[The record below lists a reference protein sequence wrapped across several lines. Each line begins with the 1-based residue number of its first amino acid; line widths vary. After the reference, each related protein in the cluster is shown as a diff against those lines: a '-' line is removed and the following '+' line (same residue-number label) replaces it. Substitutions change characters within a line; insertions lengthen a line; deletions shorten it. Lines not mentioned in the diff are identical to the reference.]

1 MIKISVLVLSLL
13 LAPNLWAALPE
24 VSCDGVS
31 ACREQATGLAL
42 LVLPRSFSHLYVD
55 RELKQVVQ
63 ENLPAFQPL
72 FVFAREL
79 PADGQGDPLAE
90 GRYQV
95 AAAEQGPPLGWMAA
109 GDLLEWRQALVAA
122 FTHPGSGEEA
132 RQRVLMF
139 PRLEDLEALV
149 EDDERELA
157 SLKLYENI
165 DAGDIPPQI
174 SSKEPE
180 AFVDIGQ
187 DFYLLPVVDYR
198 LLDLDGDELRLV
210 RLASALPGERADPK
224 RPDRL
229 DNPDYRRQA
238 AQQRP
243 DPERIAALGVDL
255 VFVMDMTRSMQPYL
269 DRTKAA
275 VAAIA
280 EGIAKA
286 GLAERLRFG
295 LVGFRDDVE
304 KAPDLEF
311 TRRNFT
317 PGLVDGAAFAKLL
330 EQEAKA
336 ATVSSPGYSEE
347 VFAGVEEG
355 LDSAWRDNSIKVLV
369 LVGDASGHP
378 PDHPQSTTKK
388 DAKVLRMAAQDRQ
401 IQIMAIQLL
410 NPKFPEDQALAE
422 AQFGEVSKERASGE
436 PVLLQV
442 RADAEEDYRQAVDR
456 SVARL
461 VKLIETAGT
470 AYADGLPPEIEVEP
484 NDDSNSIGAQADRAM
499 QRLIRSAMVEY
510 LGRDAKPPRDLLVWA
525 ADRDL
530 TNPSIRSLE
539 VRVLL
544 TREQLS
550 DLILALER
558 ILDAMR
564 EASISNLDFFDAL
577 QGLAAQSMKRPQD
590 IARVDAVRQS
600 GLVPSFIESLPYV
613 SEVLALNRDSY
624 ASLTAEQRAD
634 LNQRLLAKLSQYR
647 KINETVDGWTSLNP
661 QAEAGHKV
669 YPLQLDYL
677 P

>member
-1 MIKISVLVLSLL
+1 
-13 LAPNLWAALPE
+13 
-24 VSCDGVS
+24 
-31 ACREQATGLAL
+31 
-42 LVLPRSFSHLYVD
+42 
-55 RELKQVVQ
+55 
-63 ENLPAFQPL
+63 
-72 FVFAREL
+72 
-79 PADGQGDPLAE
+79 
-90 GRYQV
+90 
-95 AAAEQGPPLGWMAA
+95 
-109 GDLLEWRQALVAA
+109 
-122 FTHPGSGEEA
+122 
-132 RQRVLMF
+132 
-139 PRLEDLEALV
+139 
-149 EDDERELA
+149 
-157 SLKLYENI
+157 
-165 DAGDIPPQI
+165 
-174 SSKEPE
+174 
-180 AFVDIGQ
+180 
-187 DFYLLPVVDYR
+187 LPVVDYR

-210 RLASALPGERADPK
+210 RLASALPGERADPE

-229 DNPDYRRQA
+229 DNPEYRRQA

-280 EGIAKA
+280 EGVAEA

-317 PGLVDGAAFAKLL
+317 PELVDGAVFATLL
-330 EQEAKA
+330 EQDAKA

-347 VFAGVEEG
+347 VFAGIEEG
-355 LDSAWRDNSIKVLV
+355 LDSAWRDNSLKVLV

-378 PDHPQSTTKK
+378 PDHPQSTTNK
-388 DAKVLRMAAQDRQ
+388 DASVLRMAAQDRQ
-401 IQIMAIQLL
+401 VHIMAIQLL
-410 NPKFPEDQALAE
+410 NPKFPEDQARAE
-422 AQFGEVSKERASGE
+422 AQFGELSKERADGQ

-442 RADAEEDYRQAVDR
+442 RTDAEEDYRQAVDQ
-456 SVARL
+456 SVAQL

-470 AYADGLPPEIEVEP
+470 AYAEGLPPEGAIEP
-484 NDDSNSIGAQADRAM
+484 NDDSIGAQADRAM

-510 LGRDAKPPRDLLVWA
+510 LGQDAKPPRDLLVWA

-530 TNPSIRSLE
+530 TNPSMRSLE

-550 DLILALER
+550 DLILGLER
-558 ILDAMR
+558 ILAAMR

-577 QGLAAQSMKRPQD
+577 QGLAAQSIKRPQD
-590 IARVDAVRQS
+590 IARVDSVRQS
-600 GLVPSFIESLPYV
+600 GLVPSFIQSLPYV

-661 QAEAGHKV
+661 QAEAGRKV

>member
-1 MIKISVLVLSLL
+1 MKRPVFFLIPLL

-24 VSCDGVS
+24 VNCDGES

-42 LVLPRSFSHLYVD
+42 LVLPRSFSHLYAD
-55 RELKQVVQ
+55 RELKQVAQ

-79 PADGQGDPLAE
+79 PAAGQGDLLVQ

-95 AAAEQGPPLGWMAA
+95 GTAEKGPPLGWMAA
-109 GDLLEWRQALVAA
+109 GDLLEWRQALIAA

-139 PRLEDLEALV
+139 PRLEDLETLV
-149 EDDERELA
+149 DEDERELN
-157 SLKLYENI
+157 SLKLYDRI
-165 DAGDIPPQI
+165 DSGEIPPEV

-210 RLASALPGERADPK
+210 RLASALPGERADPE

-229 DNPDYRRQA
+229 DNPGYRRQA

-243 DPERIAALGVDL
+243 DPERIASLGVDL

-280 EGIAKA
+280 EGVAKA
-286 GLAERLRFG
+286 GLEERLRFG

-317 PGLVDGAAFAKLL
+317 PALVDGPAFAKLL
-330 EQEAKA
+330 EDDAKA
-336 ATVSSPGYSEE
+336 ASVSSPGYSEE

-355 LDSAWRDNSIKVLV
+355 LDSAWRDNSLKVLV

-401 IQIMAIQLL
+401 VHILAIQLL

-422 AQFGEVSKERASGE
+422 AQFGELAKERASGQA
-436 PVLLQV
+436 VLLQV
-442 RADAEEDYRQAVDR
+442 RTDAEDDYRQAVER
-456 SVARL
+456 SVANL
-461 VKLIETAGT
+461 VALIETAGT
-470 AYADGLPPEIEVEP
+470 AYADGLPPEVAAEP
-484 NDDSNSIGAQADRAM
+484 NDDSIGAQADQVM

-510 LGRDAKPPRDLLVWA
+510 LGQDAKPPRDLLIWA

-558 ILDAMR
+558 ILAAMQ

-577 QGLAAQSMKRPQD
+577 QGLAAQSLKRPDD
-590 IARVDAVRQS
+590 IARVDGLRQS

-647 KINETVDGWTSLNP
+647 KINETVDGWTPLNP
-661 QAEAGHKV
+661 QAEGGRRV